1 MIHESH
7 GNRLHN
13 PCATKVCYTGSPQA
27 MKTMLFQPAQIK
39 KLSPVAA
46 DLGATSG
53 PLKRV
58 RLGRGFHFA
67 QHGQQPQRY
76 RDGVRPS
83 GSAFG
88 HGKGYGFSCKVNAVQ
103 WNAGFFKSA
112 SGVESNFKADTHPVW
127 DVRNGQGAADA
138 GNVLV
143 GKNRF
148 SVNGRLAGSKVH
160 HGHGSHVAKQPALPV
175 DPLQNLNVL
184 QGLVA
189 ADVGSVGSGRGRAPR
204 NVFHGRGWSKVGQHN
219 PAFVHKSRQ
228 VSPTVAVINFSVG
241 RNLMIVEQSGHPGGV
256 GQPLVAL
263 SDRKF
268 GGLFNRLG
276 SVKGV
281 IGSVAGGSG
290 LPNAVS
296 VFVADPIP
304 LAVASF
310 KNRGH
315 GTSVSNCLKIGKI

>member
-1 MIHESH
+1 MFS
-7 GNRLHN
+7 
-13 PCATKVCYTGSPQA
+13 KS
-27 MKTMLFQPAQIK
+27 AQIK

-53 PLKRV
+53 PLKRM
-58 RLGRGFHFA
+58 RPGRGFHFG
-67 QHGQQPQRY
+67 QHRQQPVRNWNC
-76 RDGVRPS
+76 VRPS
-83 GSAFG
+83 SSAFG
-88 HGKGYGFSCKVNAVQ
+88 HGKGDGFSFKVNAVQ
-103 WNAGFFKSA
+103 GNAGFFKSA
-112 SGVESNFKADTHPVW
+112 SGVEGNFKTDTHPV
-127 DVRNGQGAADA
+127 RNMRNRQGAADA

-175 DPLQNLNVL
+175 NPLQNLDVL

-189 ADVGSVGSGRGRAPR
+189 ADKGSVGSWRGRAPR
-204 NVFHGRGWSKVGQHN
+204 NVFNGRGWGKVGQHN
-219 PAFVHKSRQ
+219 PAFVHEAGQ
-228 VSPTVAVINFSVG
+228 VPPTVAVINFSVG
-241 RNLMIVEQSGHPGGV
+241 RNLMIIEQSGNPGCV
-256 GQPLVAL
+256 GQPLVAF

-281 IGSVAGGSG
+281 IGSVAGGLG
-290 LPNAVS
+290 FPNSVS

>member
-1 MIHESH
+1 MVHESH
-7 GNRLHN
+7 GDRLNN

-27 MKTMLFQPAQIK
+27 MKTMLSQPAQIK
-39 KLSPVAA
+39 KLSPVAT

-53 PLKRV
+53 PLKRM
-58 RLGRGFHFA
+58 RPGCGLHFG
-67 QHGQQPQRY
+67 QHGQKAVRNGN
-76 RDGVRPS
+76 GVGTA

-88 HGKGYGFSCKVNAVQ
+88 RGEGDGAGLQVNTVKGD
-103 WNAGFFKSA
+103 AGFFEPTS
-112 SGVESNFKADTHPVW
+112 SVQGNFKTDAHPFRNM
-127 DVRNGQGAADA
+127 RNGQGAADA

-148 SVNGRLAGSKVH
+148 SVNGRLAGSEVD

-175 DPLQNLNVL
+175 NPLQNLNVL

-189 ADVGSVGSGRGRAPR
+189 ADVGSVGSGRGRSPR
-204 NVFHGRGWSKVGQHN
+204 NVFHGRGWGKVGQHN
-219 PAFVHKSRQ
+219 ASLVHKSGQ
-228 VSPTVAVINFSVG
+228 VSPTVAVVNFGVG
-241 RNLMIVEQSGHPGGV
+241 RDLMIVKQSGHPGCV
-256 GQPLVAL
+256 GKPLVAL

-276 SVKGV
+276 PVQGV
-281 IGSVAGGSG
+281 VGSVAGGLG
-290 LPNAVS
+290 FPNAVS

>member
-1 MIHESH
+1 
-7 GNRLHN
+7 
-13 PCATKVCYTGSPQA
+13 
-27 MKTMLFQPAQIK
+27 MKTMLSQPAQIK

-46 DLGATSG
+46 DLGSTSG

-58 RLGRGFHFA
+58 RPGRSLHFA

-76 RDGVRPS
+76 RYGVRPF

-88 HGKGYGFSCKVNAVQ
+88 HWKGNGFSFKVNAVQ
-103 WNAGFFKSA
+103 GNAGFFKSA
-112 SGVESNFKADTHPVW
+112 SGMEGNFKTDTHPVRNM
-127 DVRNGQGAADA
+127 RNGQGAADA

-143 GKNRF
+143 GKNRL
-148 SVNGRLAGSKVH
+148 SVNGRLAGSEVH

-175 DPLQNLNVL
+175 DPLQNLDVL

-189 ADVGSVGSGRGRAPR
+189 ADVGSVGSGRGRSPR
-204 NVFHGRGWSKVGQHN
+204 NVFHGRGWGKVGKHN
-219 PAFVHKSRQ
+219 PAFVHEAGQ
-228 VSPTVAVINFSVG
+228 VSPTVAVINFSIW
-241 RNLMIVEQSGHPGGV
+241 RNLMIVEQSGHPSCV
-256 GQPLVAL
+256 GQPLVAF

-276 SVKGV
+276 PVKGV
-281 IGSVAGGSG
+281 VGSVAGGSG
-290 LPNAVS
+290 FPNAVS